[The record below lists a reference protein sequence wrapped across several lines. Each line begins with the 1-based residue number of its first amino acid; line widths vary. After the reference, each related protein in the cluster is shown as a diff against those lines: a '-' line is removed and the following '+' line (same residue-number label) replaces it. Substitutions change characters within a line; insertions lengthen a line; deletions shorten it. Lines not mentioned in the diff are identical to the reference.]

1 MSSESSPQVSHDERI
16 LAAVSHAAALF
27 PGFGFL
33 VPLAVWIT
41 QREWSR
47 FVKFHALQALFYQ
60 LTAPPLLLALFVFGN
75 WGVFDT
81 LRLGYNPGSMPG
93 GLVFLRCLLV
103 LVFFSAWAGYV
114 YLGMRAASKALDGRE
129 YYYPMLGRRVTRY
142 LRPEG

>member
-1 MSSESSPQVSHDERI
+1 MSTESSPQVSHDERI

-27 PGFGFL
+27 PGFGFV
-33 VPLAVWIT
+33 VPLAIWIT

-60 LTAPPLLLALFVFGN
+60 LTVPPLLLALFIFGN
-75 WGVFDT
+75 WGAFDT
-81 LRLGYNPGSMPG
+81 LRMGYNTGTMPG
-93 GLVFLRCLLV
+93 ALVFLRCLLV
-103 LVFFSAWAGYV
+103 LALFAAWGGYV

-142 LRPEG
+142 LKPER

>member
-1 MSSESSPQVSHDERI
+1 MSSESPLQVSHDERI

-33 VPLAVWIT
+33 VPLAIWIT
-41 QREWSR
+41 HREWSN

-60 LTAPPLLLALFVFGN
+60 LTAPPLLLAMFIFGN
-75 WGVFDT
+75 WGIFDT
-81 LRLGYNPGSMPG
+81 LRLGYDVGAMPG

-103 LVFFSAWAGYV
+103 LLLFAAWGGYV
-114 YLGMRAASKALDGRE
+114 YLGIRAASKALDGRE

-142 LRPEG
+142 LRPER